1 MIWIFLSAGSLVLLL
16 IYSLVIRPAYLI
28 RKSGIDLTLSRFF
41 QLQSQGFPTVRLLE
55 ITARFRAAGIQLTWE
70 DIDLFFGT
78 VRAEMLGSGTPYK
91 KPPVELFSDVLT
103 AIDLVKGEGYVLS
116 FQNAMMQVLAGK
128 NPREIAASFVH
139 LMWSGEQKTK
149 P

>member
-1 MIWIFLSAGSLVLLL
+1 MVWIVLSAVCLILLL
-16 IYSLVIRPAYLI
+16 VYSLVIRPVNLI

-41 QLQSQGFPTVRLLE
+41 QLQSQGFPTIRLLE
-55 ITARFRAAGIQLTWE
+55 ISARFRDAGIQLTWE

-78 VRAEMLGSGTPYK
+78 VRAEMLGSGTAYK

-103 AIDLVKGEGYVLS
+103 AIDLVRSEGYVLS
-116 FQNAMMQVLAGK
+116 FQNAMMQILAGK

-139 LMWSGEQKTK
+139 LMWSGEPKTNA
-149 P
+149 